1 MVREKSANSIATLRS
16 VRDAIVWAEKL
27 LAGVDVYFGHGT
39 DNALDEAAW
48 LVSAAIAV
56 PPAELAKHH
65 RRPIAAAA
73 RARLKELVEQRIA
86 TRKPAAYLLN
96 EAWFAGLRFYVDERV
111 IVPRSLTG
119 EFIRQGFALWVD
131 ATRVRKI
138 LDLCT
143 GSGCMAIACAVA
155 FPSAQV
161 DAADISNDAL
171 AVARINVDTH
181 GLGDRV
187 RLLQADLFSNLA
199 GNRYDVI
206 ITNPPYV
213 GRAEM
218 KTLPQEYRHE
228 PKLALES
235 GASGLDAIT
244 RILRDGADHLE
255 PDGVLIA
262 EVGNSNEAL
271 QEKFPDMPFRWLTT
285 RHGDDSVFLLT
296 AKQLREKPARARKR

>member
-119 EFIRQGFALWVD
+119 EFIRQGFTPWVD

-206 ITNPPYV
+206 VTNPPYV

-218 KTLPQEYRHE
+218 RTLPQEYRHE
-228 PKLALES
+228 PRLALES

-244 RILRDGADHLE
+244 RILRDAADYLE
-255 PDGVLIA
+255 PEGVLIA
-262 EVGNSNEAL
+262 EVGNSNTAL
-271 QEKFPDMPFRWLTT
+271 QKKFPRVPFHWLTT
-285 RHGDDSVFLLT
+285 GSGDDSVFLLT
-296 AKQLREKPARARKR
+296 AKQLIEHLPR

>member
-187 RLLQADLFSNLA
+187 RLLQSDLFSNLA

-244 RILRDGADHLE
+244 RILRDAADYLE
-255 PDGVLIA
+255 PEGVLIA
-262 EVGNSNEAL
+262 EVGNSNTAL
-271 QEKFPDMPFRWLTT
+271 QKKFPRVPFHWLTT
-285 RHGDDSVFLLT
+285 DGGDDSVFLLT
-296 AKQLREKPARARKR
+296 AQQLKERHAV

>member
-1 MVREKSANSIATLRS
+1 MVREKSDKSIAALRT
-16 VRDAIVWAEKL
+16 VADAIRWAEEKL
-27 LAGVDVYFGHGT
+27 ALARIYFGHGT

-119 EFIRQGFALWVD
+119 EFIRQGFAPWVD

-206 ITNPPYV
+206 VTNPPYV

-218 KTLPQEYRHE
+218 RTLPQEYRHE
-228 PKLALES
+228 PRLALES

-244 RILRDGADHLE
+244 RILRDAADYLE
-255 PDGVLIA
+255 PEGVLIA
-262 EVGNSNEAL
+262 EVGNSNTAL
-271 QEKFPDMPFRWLTT
+271 QKKFPRVPFHWLTT
-285 RHGDDSVFLLT
+285 GSGDDSVFLLT
-296 AKQLREKPARARKR
+296 AKQLIEHLRR

>member
-16 VRDAIVWAEKL
+16 VRDAIVWAAKL

-244 RILRDGADHLE
+244 RILRDAADYLE
-255 PDGVLIA
+255 PEGVLIA
-262 EVGNSNEAL
+262 EVGNSNTAL
-271 QEKFPDMPFRWLTT
+271 QKKFPRVPFHWLTT
-285 RHGDDSVFLLT
+285 DGGDDSVFLLT
-296 AKQLREKPARARKR
+296 AQQLKERHAV

>member
-1 MVREKSANSIATLRS
+1 MVREKSDKSIAALRT
-16 VRDAIVWAEKL
+16 VADAIRWAEEKL
-27 LAGVDVYFGHGT
+27 ALARIYFGHGT

-119 EFIRQGFALWVD
+119 EFIRQGFTPWVD

-206 ITNPPYV
+206 VTNPPYV

-218 KTLPQEYRHE
+218 RTLPQEYRHE
-228 PKLALES
+228 PRLALES

-244 RILRDGADHLE
+244 RILRDAADYLE
-255 PDGVLIA
+255 PEGVLIA
-262 EVGNSNEAL
+262 EVGNSNTAL
-271 QEKFPDMPFRWLTT
+271 QKKFPRVPFHWLTT
-285 RHGDDSVFLLT
+285 GSGDDSVFLLT
-296 AKQLREKPARARKR
+296 AKQLIEHLPR

>member
-1 MVREKSANSIATLRS
+1 MVREKSDKSIAALRT
-16 VRDAIVWAEKL
+16 VADAIRWAEEKL
-27 LAGVDVYFGHGT
+27 ALARIYFGHGT

-119 EFIRQGFALWVD
+119 EFIRQRFAPWVD

-206 ITNPPYV
+206 VTNPPYV
-213 GRAEM
+213 GPAGMR
-218 KTLPQEYRHE
+218 TLPQEYRHE
-228 PKLALES
+228 PRLALES

-244 RILRDGADHLE
+244 RILRDAADYLE
-255 PDGVLIA
+255 PEGVLIA
-262 EVGNSNEAL
+262 EVGNSNTAL
-271 QEKFPDMPFRWLTT
+271 QKKFPRVPFHWLTT
-285 RHGDDSVFLLT
+285 GSGDDSVFLLT
-296 AKQLREKPARARKR
+296 AKQLIEHLRR